1 MKLVVISL
9 GLGPEEMTQGAVAKL
24 SGAKHICL
32 RTDQNASASWL
43 QSHAIPF
50 ESMDDV
56 YVESGDFDALQDA
69 VADRLLERL
78 QMHREVVYA
87 VADAASDATVARLR
101 EKLPNETA
109 LEILPGVGLAGRAIA
124 GALEAS
130 TQADFSRCTQLP
142 AVDLPRAHWPL
153 EAPLVVLELASPLVA
168 GEVKLRLLDAYAPT
182 HEVIF
187 QVGIGAERVC
197 KRFPLAELDRQ
208 EAYDHTASLVVP
220 ALPLEQRTRYD
231 AGDLARIMQRLRGPG
246 GCPWDREQT
255 HQTLRPYLLEEAY
268 EAADAIQGGDEAK
281 MADELGDVLLQV
293 VFHAE
298 IGRQH
303 GTFTLTDITSA
314 ICRKMIDR
322 HAHIFGDV
330 VCETATDVLKSWDSI
345 KRKERGLRTT
355 AEAMRDVPTSLP
367 ALMRAG
373 KVQDKA
379 RKVGF
384 DWDDAGQALEKVREE
399 TGELA
404 QELAA
409 GDRTAE
415 EGGDLLFAVV
425 NVLRLLKIDPELAL
439 HDATEKFLSR
449 FSAMEQQILSENKQ
463 MQGMTL
469 QELDVYWEKV
479 KINHA

>member
-1 MKLVVISL
+1 MKLTVVSL
-9 GLGPEEMTQGAVAKL
+9 GLSPEEMTLGTVSALEQAKW
-24 SGAKHICL
+24 ICL
-32 RTDQNASASWL
+32 RTGQHPAAGWLTERSIAFESLDEAYL
-43 QSHAIPF
+43 QS
-50 ESMDDV
+50 E
-56 YVESGDFDALQDA
+56 DFDALQDA
-69 VADRLLERL
+69 ITKRLQERL
-78 QMHREVVYA
+78 HAHLEVVYA
-87 VADAASDATVARLR
+87 VADAGSDATVALLR
-101 EKLPNETA
+101 EKLPQDME
-109 LEILPGVGLAGRAIA
+109 LRVLPGVGLAARAIA
-124 GALEAS
+124 GATETLA
-130 TQADFSRCTQLP
+130 QADLSWCTQIP

-153 EAPLVVLELASPLVA
+153 EAPLVVLEVASPLLA
-168 GEVKLRLLDAYAPT
+168 GEVKLRLLEAYTPDARVLYQKGFGKERRTA
-182 HEVIF
+182 VIALEE
-187 QVGIGAERVC
+187 I
-197 KRFPLAELDRQ
+197 DRQ
-208 EAYDHTASLVVP
+208 QDFDHTVTLIVP
-220 ALPLEQRTRYD
+220 SVPLEQRRRFDT
-231 AGDLARIMQRLRGPG
+231 GDLARIMQILRGPG

-298 IGRQH
+298 IGREQ
-303 GTFTLTDITSA
+303 GTFTLMDITSA

-330 VCETATDVLKSWDSI
+330 VCETAEDVLVSWDSI
-345 KRKERGLRTT
+345 KRRERGQQTT
-355 AEAMRDVPTSLP
+355 AETMRDIPTSLP

-404 QELAA
+404 LELTT
-409 GDRTAE
+409 GGRTAE

-439 HDATEKFLSR
+439 HDATEKFLAR
-449 FSAMEQQILSENKQ
+449 FSAMEQRILSENKQ
-463 MQGMTL
+463 LQGMTL
-469 QELDVYWEKV
+469 QEMDVYWEKV
-479 KINHA
+479 KAENT